1 MNFTEYE
8 YKRPDLDAVLKEY
21 RDYIDKFQKAPSA
34 TEQIQIIHE
43 LNVLRDEFESM
54 AVLCEIRNSID
65 TTDTFYETEMDFYN
79 NNMPYYVAVSQEFS
93 KAMFTSPHRKELEE
107 AFGNTIF
114 KMIEVEL
121 KTFDEKIIPDL
132 QLENKLATEYSKL
145 IASAKIPF
153 DGKINNL
160 SQMSPYTQSL
170 DRSVRKAANDAI
182 GDYIKENMDKFD
194 DIYDQMVK
202 VRTKIAHDLGFKNY
216 VELGYLRLGR
226 TDYDATMVANYRK
239 QVYNDLLP
247 VVEKLVSDQGKRLGI
262 KEMKNYDLGLNFLSG
277 NPTPKGGRDWM
288 VEKATK
294 MYHEMSKEA
303 GEFFDYMT
311 SHGLLDLDAKAGK
324 QAGGYTTYIPKF
336 KSPFIF
342 ANFNG
347 TKGDVDVLTHEAGHA
362 FQVYSSQG
370 VALPEYR
377 WPTYEACEIH
387 SMSMEF
393 FAWPWMED
401 FFKEDAAKYLYSHL
415 CGTITFIPYGV
426 SVDEFQEIVYTHP
439 EMTKAER
446 RAAWRACEKK
456 YLPYKVYDNPVY
468 EEGTLWY
475 RQGHIFQS
483 PFYYIDY
490 TLAQV
495 CAQQFWI
502 KNQKNHLEAWKD
514 YYHLCCLGGSMS
526 FLSLLKEAN
535 LMNPFVDGTIKETT
549 KELQK
554 WLNDFDQ
561 SKLK

>member
-8 YKRPDLDAVLKEY
+8 YKRPDLEIVLKDY
-21 RDYIDKFQKAPSA
+21 RNYISKFNEATSA
-34 TEQIQIIHE
+34 QEQIEIIKE
-43 LNVLRDEFESM
+43 LNVLRDDFESM
-54 AVLCEIRNSID
+54 AGLCEIRNSLN
-65 TTDTFYETEMDFYN
+65 TTDPFYEAEMDYYN
-79 NNMPYYVAVSQEFS
+79 NNMPYYEAVSQEFS
-93 KAMFTSPHRKELEE
+93 KAFFNSKFRKELEE
-107 AFGNTIF
+107 TFGKTIF
-114 KMIEVEL
+114 NMIEVQL

-132 QLENKLATEYSKL
+132 QIENKLSTEYTKL
-145 IASAKIPF
+145 IASAKIHF

-160 SQMSPYTQSL
+160 PQMSPYTQSL
-170 DRSVRKAANDAI
+170 NRDTRKAASDAI
-182 GDYIKENMDKFD
+182 AGFLKENMDQFD
-194 DIYDQMVK
+194 DIYDKMVK
-202 VRTKIAHDLGFKNY
+202 VRTKMAHDLGFKNY

-247 VVEKLVSDQGKRLGI
+247 IVEKIIADQGKRLGI
-262 KEMKNYDLGLNFLSG
+262 TDMKNYDLGLEFLSG

-311 SHGLLDLDAKAGK
+311 SHNLLDLDAKAGK
-324 QAGGYTTYIPKF
+324 QGGGYTTYLPKF
-336 KSPFIF
+336 KSPYIF

-362 FQVYSSQG
+362 FQVYSSRD
-370 VALPEYR
+370 VILPEYR

-393 FAWPWMED
+393 FAWPWMEE
-401 FFKEDAAKYLYSHL
+401 FFKEDAPKYFYSHL
-415 CGTITFIPYGV
+415 CGSITFIPYGV
-426 SVDEFQEIVYTHP
+426 SVDEFQELVYTNP
-439 EMTKAER
+439 EMSKEER
-446 RAAWRACEKK
+446 RAIWRVCEQK
-456 YLPYKVYDNPVY
+456 YLPYKVYDNPTY
-468 EEGTLWY
+468 QDGTLWY
-475 RQGHIFQS
+475 RQSHIFQS

-502 KNQKNHLEAWKD
+502 KNQKNHTEAWKD
-514 YYHLCCLGGSMS
+514 YYHLCCLGGSKS
-526 FLSLLKEAN
+526 FLNLVKEAN
-535 LMNPFVDGTIKETT
+535 LMNPFVDGTIKATT